1 MPVDQFREE
10 EFSGKLSS
18 SLTKRILALLKPHWL
33 WVVGFLITI
42 IIVSILDAY
51 FTYLSKQIIDQGILA
66 GDKGTLYRV
75 LNRYG
80 SLILIQ
86 AAATFGFVYL
96 VGVLG
101 ERIRY
106 DLRQKLFNHLQK
118 LSLSYYSQTPVG
130 WIISRVT
137 NDTERV
143 AELMTWGLLDSTWG
157 AVNIITALGFMFSI
171 NWQLALIV
179 CAILPILLYT
189 AVLFRKRI
197 LAQFREVRKFN
208 SKITA
213 SYNENISGVRVVKA
227 LGRENKNLDE
237 FGELTDGMYRSGFR
251 AAWLSALFLPSVQII
266 SAFAIGGIIWYSG
279 VKINFQ
285 GITIGGI
292 QAFISYMT
300 FMMWPIQDL
309 ARVFA
314 ELQRA
319 VASAER
325 IFALIDTTPDIKDKP
340 TAIDPGTVRGNI
352 FFEHV
357 YFWYEDELPVIKDL
371 NLKINHGE
379 TIALVGST
387 GGGKTTIVNLLCRF
401 YEPKRGRILIGNH
414 DYTDL
419 SLESIQS
426 RIGIVLQTPHL
437 FSGTIKENIAYGR
450 LTASQA
456 EIEKAAKLTSA
467 HQFIQRFD
475 KGYEEQVGE
484 GGVLLS
490 VGQKQLI
497 SLTRAVLSDPE
508 IFIMDEATSSVD
520 TLTESLIQDGM
531 EAIMK
536 DRTSFIIAHRL
547 STIKRADRILVI
559 EDGHIAEI
567 GSHKELLLLKGKYFN
582 LYTKQFRTE
591 RETIYDVFQTSQSKT
606 EDGRLN

>member
-1 MPVDQFREE
+1 MPVNKFTEE
-10 EFSGKLSS
+10 EFSGKLSGKV
-18 SLTKRILALLKPHWL
+18 TKRILALLRPHWL
-33 WVVGFLITI
+33 WVVGFLLTI
-42 IIVSILDAY
+42 IIVSILDAL
-51 FTYLSKQIIDQGILA
+51 FTYMSKQIIDLGILA
-66 GDKGTLYRV
+66 GDTDTLYRV
-75 LNRYG
+75 LIRYG
-80 SLILIQ
+80 YLILIQ
-86 AAATFGFVYL
+86 AAATFGFVFL

-157 AVNIITALGFMFSI
+157 AVNIMTALAFMLSI
-171 NWQLALIV
+171 NWQMALIV

-189 AVLFRKRI
+189 AVQFRKRI
-197 LAQFREVRKFN
+197 LTQFREVRKYN

-227 LGRENKNLDE
+227 LSREDKNLEE
-237 FGELTDGMYRSGFR
+237 FSELTDGMYRSGYR

-266 SAFAIGGIIWYSG
+266 SAFTTGGIIWYSG
-279 VKINFQ
+279 AQINFQ

-292 QAFISYMT
+292 HAFISYMT

-319 VASAER
+319 IASAER
-325 IFALIDTTPDIKDKP
+325 IFALIDTTPEIQDKP
-340 TAIDPGTVRGNI
+340 TAIDPGTVQGDI
-352 FFEHV
+352 IFEHV
-357 YFWYEDELPVIKDL
+357 HFWYEDELPVIKDL
-371 NLKINHGE
+371 NLKINRGE

-426 RIGIVLQTPHL
+426 RVGIVLQTPHL

-450 LTASQA
+450 LKASQA
-456 EIEKAAKLTSA
+456 EIVKAAKLTSA
-467 HQFIQRFD
+467 HKFIQHFD
-475 KGYEEQVGE
+475 KGYDEQVGE

-497 SLTRAVLSDPE
+497 SLARAVLSDPE

-520 TLTESLIQDGM
+520 TLTEALIQNGM
-531 EAIMK
+531 EAIIK

-547 STIKRADRILVI
+547 STIKRADRIFVI
-559 EDGHIAEI
+559 ESGNIAEM
-567 GSHKELLLLKGKYFN
+567 GSHKELLRLKGKYFN
-582 LYTKQFRTE
+582 LYTKQFRSE
-591 RETIYDVFQTSQSKT
+591 RENTYNVFQAKQTDPK
-606 EDGRLN
+606 DIK

>member
-1 MPVDQFREE
+1 MPVNKFTEE
-10 EFSGKLSS
+10 EFSGKLSGKV
-18 SLTKRILALLKPHWL
+18 TKRILALLRPHWL
-33 WVVGFLITI
+33 WVVGFLLTI
-42 IIVSILDAY
+42 IIVSILDAL
-51 FTYLSKQIIDQGILA
+51 FTYMSKQIIDLGILA
-66 GDKGTLYRV
+66 GDTDTLYRV
-75 LNRYG
+75 LIRYG
-80 SLILIQ
+80 YLILIQ
-86 AAATFGFVYL
+86 AAATFGFVFL

-157 AVNIITALGFMFSI
+157 AVNIMTALAFMLSI
-171 NWQLALIV
+171 NWQMALIV

-189 AVLFRKRI
+189 AVQFRKRI
-197 LAQFREVRKFN
+197 LTQFREVRKYN

-227 LGRENKNLDE
+227 LSREDKNLEE
-237 FGELTDGMYRSGFR
+237 FSELTDGMYRSGYR

-266 SAFAIGGIIWYSG
+266 SAFTTGGIIWYSG
-279 VKINFQ
+279 AQINFQ

-292 QAFISYMT
+292 HAFISYMT

-319 VASAER
+319 IASAER
-325 IFALIDTTPDIKDKP
+325 IFALIDTTPEIQDKP
-340 TAIDPGTVRGNI
+340 TAIDPGTVQGDI
-352 FFEHV
+352 IFEHV
-357 YFWYEDELPVIKDL
+357 HFWYEDELPVIKDL
-371 NLKINHGE
+371 NLKINRGE

-426 RIGIVLQTPHL
+426 RVGIVLQTPHL

-450 LTASQA
+450 LKASQA
-456 EIEKAAKLTSA
+456 EIVKAAKLTSA
-467 HQFIQRFD
+467 HKFIQHFD
-475 KGYEEQVGE
+475 KGYDEQVGE

-497 SLTRAVLSDPE
+497 SLARAVLSDPE

-520 TLTESLIQDGM
+520 TLTEALIQNGM
-531 EAIMK
+531 EAIIK

-547 STIKRADRILVI
+547 STIKRADRIFVI
-559 EDGHIAEI
+559 ESGNIAEM
-567 GSHKELLLLKGKYFN
+567 GSHKELLRLKGKYFN
-582 LYTKQFRTE
+582 LYTKQFRSE
-591 RETIYDVFQTSQSKT
+591 RENTYDVFQAKQTDPK
-606 EDGRLN
+606 DIK

>member
-1 MPVDQFREE
+1 MPVNKFREV
-10 EFSGKLSS
+10 EFSGKLSGKV
-18 SLTKRILALLKPHWL
+18 TKRILALLRPHWL
-33 WVVGFLITI
+33 WVVGFLLTI
-42 IIVSILDAY
+42 IIVSILDAL
-51 FTYLSKQIIDQGILA
+51 FTYMSKQIIDLGILA
-66 GDKGTLYRV
+66 GDTDTLYRV
-75 LNRYG
+75 LIRYG
-80 SLILIQ
+80 YLILIQ
-86 AAATFGFVYL
+86 AAATFGFVFL

-157 AVNIITALGFMFSI
+157 AVNIMTALAFMLSI
-171 NWQLALIV
+171 NWQMALIV

-189 AVLFRKRI
+189 AVQFRKRI
-197 LAQFREVRKFN
+197 LTQFREVRKFN

-227 LGRENKNLDE
+227 LSREDKNLEE
-237 FGELTDGMYRSGFR
+237 FSELTDGMYRSGYR

-266 SAFAIGGIIWYSG
+266 SAFTTGGIIWYSG
-279 VKINFQ
+279 AQINFQ

-292 QAFISYMT
+292 HAFISYMT

-319 VASAER
+319 IASAER
-325 IFALIDTTPDIKDKP
+325 IFALIDTTPEIQDKP
-340 TAIDPGTVRGNI
+340 TAIDPGTVQGDI
-352 FFEHV
+352 IFEHV
-357 YFWYEDELPVIKDL
+357 HFWYEDELPVIKDL
-371 NLKINHGE
+371 NLKINRGE

-426 RIGIVLQTPHL
+426 RVGIVLQTPHL

-450 LTASQA
+450 LKASQA
-456 EIEKAAKLTSA
+456 EIVKAAKLTSA
-467 HQFIQRFD
+467 HKFIQHFD
-475 KGYEEQVGE
+475 KGYDEQVGE

-497 SLTRAVLSDPE
+497 SLARAVLSDPE

-520 TLTESLIQDGM
+520 TLTEALIQNGM
-531 EAIMK
+531 EAIIK

-547 STIKRADRILVI
+547 STIKRADRIFVI
-559 EDGHIAEI
+559 ESGNIAEM
-567 GSHKELLLLKGKYFN
+567 GSHKELLRLKGKYFN
-582 LYTKQFRTE
+582 LYTKQFRSE
-591 RETIYDVFQTSQSKT
+591 RENTYDVFQAKQTDPK
-606 EDGRLN
+606 DIK

>member
-1 MPVDQFREE
+1 MPVNKFREV
-10 EFSGKLSS
+10 EFSGKLSGKV
-18 SLTKRILALLKPHWL
+18 TKRILALLRPHWL
-33 WVVGFLITI
+33 WVVGFLLTI
-42 IIVSILDAY
+42 IIVSILDAL
-51 FTYLSKQIIDQGILA
+51 FTYMSKQIIDLGILA
-66 GDKGTLYRV
+66 GDTDTLYRV
-75 LNRYG
+75 LIRYG
-80 SLILIQ
+80 YLILIQ
-86 AAATFGFVYL
+86 AAATFGFVFL

-157 AVNIITALGFMFSI
+157 AVNIMTALAFMLSI
-171 NWQLALIV
+171 NWQMALIV

-189 AVLFRKRI
+189 AVQFRKRI
-197 LAQFREVRKFN
+197 LTQFREVRKFN

-227 LGRENKNLDE
+227 LSREDKNLEE
-237 FGELTDGMYRSGFR
+237 FSELTDGMYRSGYR

-266 SAFAIGGIIWYSG
+266 SAFTTGGIIWYSG
-279 VKINFQ
+279 AQINFQ

-292 QAFISYMT
+292 HAFISYMT

-319 VASAER
+319 IASAER
-325 IFALIDTTPDIKDKP
+325 IFALIDTTPEIQDKP
-340 TAIDPGTVRGNI
+340 TAIDPGTVQGDI
-352 FFEHV
+352 IFEHV
-357 YFWYEDELPVIKDL
+357 HFWYEDELPVIKDL
-371 NLKINHGE
+371 NLKINRGE

-426 RIGIVLQTPHL
+426 RVGIVLQTPHL

-450 LTASQA
+450 LKASQA
-456 EIEKAAKLTSA
+456 EIVKAAKLTSA
-467 HQFIQRFD
+467 HKFIQHFD
-475 KGYEEQVGE
+475 KGYDEQVGE

-497 SLTRAVLSDPE
+497 SLARAVLSDPE

-520 TLTESLIQDGM
+520 TLTEALIQNGM
-531 EAIMK
+531 EAIIK

-547 STIKRADRILVI
+547 STIKRADRIFVI
-559 EDGHIAEI
+559 ESGNIAEM
-567 GSHKELLLLKGKYFN
+567 GSHKELLRLKGKYFN
-582 LYTKQFRTE
+582 LYTKQFRSE
-591 RETIYDVFQTSQSKT
+591 RENTYNVFQAKQTDPK
-606 EDGRLN
+606 DIK

>member
-1 MPVDQFREE
+1 MPVNQFREE
-10 EFSGKLSS
+10 EFSGRLSS
-18 SLTKRILALLKPHWL
+18 RVTKRILALLRPHWL
-33 WVVGFLITI
+33 WVIGFLITI
-42 IIVSILDAY
+42 IIVSTLDAF
-51 FTYLSKQIIDQGILA
+51 FTYLSKQIIDLGILT
-66 GDKGTLYRV
+66 GDTDTLYRV
-75 LNRYG
+75 LIRYG
-80 SLILIQ
+80 YLILIQ
-86 AAATFGFVYL
+86 AAATFGFVFL

-106 DLRQKLFNHLQK
+106 DLRQNLFNHLQK

-157 AVNIITALGFMFSI
+157 VVNIITALIFMFSI

-179 CAILPILLYT
+179 CAILPVLLYT
-189 AVLFRKRI
+189 AVQFRKRI
-197 LAQFREVRKFN
+197 LAQFRKVRKFN

-227 LGRENKNLDE
+227 LGREDKNLEE
-237 FGELTDGMYRSGFR
+237 FSQLTDGMCRSGYR

-266 SAFAIGGIIWYSG
+266 SAFATGGIIWYSG
-279 VKINFQ
+279 AQINFH

-292 QAFISYMT
+292 HAFISYMT
-300 FMMWPIQDL
+300 FIMWPIQDL

-319 VASAER
+319 IASAER
-325 IFALIDTTPDIKDKP
+325 IFALIDTAPEIQDKP
-340 TAIDPGTVRGNI
+340 TAIDLGTVHGDI
-352 FFEHV
+352 IFEHV
-357 YFWYEDELPVIKDL
+357 HFWYEDELPVIKDL
-371 NLKINHGE
+371 NLKINRGE

-426 RIGIVLQTPHL
+426 HVGIVLQTPHL

-450 LTASQA
+450 LKASHA
-456 EIEKAAKLTSA
+456 EIVNAAKLTSA

-475 KGYEEQVGE
+475 KGYNEQVGE

-497 SLTRAVLSDPE
+497 SLARAVLSDPE

-520 TLTESLIQDGM
+520 TLTEALIQNGM

-547 STIKRADRILVI
+547 STIKRADRIFVI
-559 EDGHIAEI
+559 ENGNIAEM
-567 GSHKELLLLKGKYFN
+567 GSHKELLRFKGKYFN
-582 LYTKQFRTE
+582 LYTKQFRSE
-591 RETIYDVFQTSQSKT
+591 RENTYDVFRMKQTDSK
-606 EDGRLN
+606 DGK

>member
-1 MPVDQFREE
+1 MPVNQFDEQ
-10 EFSGKLSS
+10 EFSGKL
-18 SLTKRILALLKPHWL
+18 TGKITGRITSLLKPYWH
-33 WVVGFLITI
+33 WVVGFLISI
-42 IIVSILDAY
+42 IAVSVLDAY
-51 FTYLSKQIIDQGILA
+51 FTYLSKQIVDEGIIA
-66 GDKGTLYRV
+66 RDIPRLYAI
-75 LNRYG
+75 LTRYG
-80 SLILIQ
+80 LLILVQSASIF
-86 AAATFGFVYL
+86 AFVYL

-101 ERIRY
+101 ERVRY
-106 DLRQKLFNHLQK
+106 DLRQSLFVHLQK

-143 AELMTWGLLDSTWG
+143 AELMTWGLLDAVWG
-157 AVNIITALGFMFSI
+157 AVNIITSLAFMFAI

-179 CAILPILLYT
+179 FAIMPFLIII
-189 AVLFRKRI
+189 AIQFQKRI
-197 LAQFREVRKFN
+197 LKQFRAVRKVN

-213 SYNENISGVRVVKA
+213 SYNENITGVRVVKA
-227 LGRENKNLDE
+227 LGRENQNIAE
-237 FGELTDGMYRSGFR
+237 FSELTDSMYRSGFR
-251 AAWLSALFLPSVQII
+251 AAWLSALFLPMVEII

-279 VKINFQ
+279 AQIQFQ

-292 QAFISYMT
+292 QAFLSYMV

-319 VASAER
+319 IASAER
-325 IFALIDTTPDIKDKP
+325 IFSLVDTTPDIQNKP
-340 TAIDPGTVRGNI
+340 EAIDPGTMRGDI
-352 FFEHV
+352 QFEHV
-357 YFWYEDELPVIKDL
+357 SFWYEDEQPVIKDL
-371 NLKINHGE
+371 NLTIQRGE

-401 YEPKRGRILIGNH
+401 YEPKRGRVLIGGH

-419 SLESIQS
+419 SLEAIQS

-450 LTASQA
+450 LNASQE
-456 EIEKAAKLTSA
+456 EIERAAKLTRA
-467 HQFIQRFD
+467 HEFITRFE
-475 KGYEEQVGE
+475 KGYEEPVGE

-497 SLTRAVLSDPE
+497 SLARAVLSDPE

-520 TLTESLIQDGM
+520 TLTEALIQSGM
-531 EAIMK
+531 EAVMRG
-536 DRTSFIIAHRL
+536 RTSFVIAHRL

-559 EDGHIAEI
+559 ETGHIAEM
-567 GSHKELLLLKGKYFN
+567 GTHRELLLKKGKYYD
-582 LYTKQFRTE
+582 LYTRQFRSE
-591 RETIYDVFQTSQSKT
+591 REMAYDVFAQEKP
-606 EDGRLN
+606 EN

>member
-10 EFSGKLSS
+10 EFSGKLSG

-75 LNRYG
+75 LIRYG
-80 SLILIQ
+80 SLILVQ

-157 AVNIITALGFMFSI
+157 AVNIATALVFMFSI

-208 SKITA
+208 SRITA

-266 SAFAIGGIIWYSG
+266 SAFAVGGIIWYSG

-325 IFALIDTTPDIKDKP
+325 IFTLIDTTPDIQDKP

-357 YFWYEDELPVIKDL
+357 SFWYEDELPVIKDL
-371 NLKINHGE
+371 NLKINRGE

-450 LTASQA
+450 LTASQV

-497 SLTRAVLSDPE
+497 SLARAVLSDPE

-520 TLTESLIQDGM
+520 TLTEALIQDGM

-547 STIKRADRILVI
+547 STVKRANRILVI
-559 EDGHIAEI
+559 EDGRIAEI

-591 RETIYDVFQTSQSKT
+591 RETIYDVFQTSQLKT
-606 EDGRLN
+606 EDGRSN